1 MAVFNNDRAG
11 YTRMMA
17 GAANWQRQ
25 DPHFQYLV
33 DTASLM
39 MYGSAAAALT
49 PRDRYNLEAI
59 MATAQNSSGGFLGT
73 PVADFVATNRAIIS
87 GGLSSGTMRRA
98 EDGGWVYGAGNS
110 FGTGNLS
117 IAATELV
124 MQDWASGFRDLNH
137 QLMTHRTYGV
147 SSRSLSQWLPHLIKS
162 RGGLDENDVKLIN
175 IDKKARNAFGLRD
188 FIKELSEAGISDNSL
203 EGLKTSQKILAIMEQ
218 REIDG
223 DDDGSLGRIL
233 KRNYSESEIKQAT
246 ALREGKIQTFTGTTK
261 TLKDSLE
268 KMWDSIGENVKD
280 LSTLFN
286 TDKADEIIRYAKGI
300 GMGDITKTSAAEIRR
315 QMREIAVTADRT
327 GRSPQEVAAERIQIA
342 SGMSAMYGGRVV
354 DPGIV
359 SIVQNASIGAQAA
372 GSAGLY
378 TREESAAAAV
388 RSVAN
393 TQNMFQGA
401 ILADAVIGEMKNAG
415 GVSDEFVAKVRSMQK
430 QLQGASL
437 DELPALN
444 GQLME
449 YLRSVAGDELV
460 DSVIMRNKANAE
472 YSNPYMSQHFDKLKK
487 ENIRTYLSN
496 AGISGKKKADMAWL
510 GEKDLEYFGNR
521 RDKSSEVQKY
531 IAEGEFQKAKDI
543 LIKEVG
549 LDAAEADKYVSK
561 MQKVGAKEYNTYL
574 GTALLAADWIQQAGE
589 GRLGVESNKTLFAS
603 KILSGQS
610 AYQGAQTDSDLMA
623 ILSGEISSGK
633 MTAESYANYILKTD
647 AGKDASYGIGAI
659 SLGKMDAKTKSLVM
673 TTEQK
678 EALAKRLNVDVSK
691 IDSIISDPAL
701 LEKMLDEKGLRIA
714 DTKVGD
720 GKGSFELYAYD
731 RASAQKKA
739 GEVVSETESGFS
751 QAVSSVFGA
760 NAVSVDRT
768 ENGDFKAKYRISGS
782 GGWMNKGEFE
792 EYLKNPRNLRRLVDL
807 AATGNEDAM
816 GLLSDSIKDV
826 AWYHLTGEHF
836 TSLREGAPTM
846 GDLVG
851 AVEDAYGVQNITA
864 LGSGDID
871 MLIDQGLVGLNDD
884 GEQVLTRDL
893 LLGNKIFDE
902 GAEVDAKAIAEAAKK
917 DSNYQQLAPFF
928 QNMALSSKPPT
939 AEQIDTVIQKM
950 DTLASKL
957 DAANTVASN

>member
-1 MAVFNNDRAG
+1 MSVFNNDRAG

-39 MYGSAAAALT
+39 MYGSTAAALT
-49 PRDRYNLEAI
+49 PRDRYNLESI
-59 MATAQNSSGGFLGT
+59 MATAQNSSEGFLGT

-87 GGLSSGTMRRA
+87 GGFSSGTMQRGK
-98 EDGGWVYGAGNS
+98 EGGWVYGAGNS

-117 IAATELV
+117 IAATELA
-124 MQDWASGFRDLNH
+124 MQEWASGFRDSNN

-147 SSRSLSQWLPHLIKS
+147 SSRSLSQWLPQLIKS

-175 IDKKARNAFGLRD
+175 IDEKARSAAGMGE
-188 FIKELSEAGISDNSL
+188 FIKELSKAGISDNSL
-203 EGLKTSQKILAIMEQ
+203 AGLKKSQEVLAAIESKGLTGK
-218 REIDG
+218 RSSIIKKE
-223 DDDGSLGRIL
+223 L
-233 KRNYSESEIKQAT
+233 KDEFSESEINQAIG
-246 ALREGKIQTFTGTTK
+246 LQEGKIQTFTGTTK

-315 QMREIAVTADRT
+315 QMREIAVTAERT

-401 ILADAVIGEMKNAG
+401 ILADAVIGEMQNAG
-415 GVSDEFVAKVRSMQK
+415 GVSDKFVAKVRSMQK

-460 DSVIMRNKANAE
+460 DSAIMRNKANAE

-496 AGISGKKKADMAWL
+496 AGISGKKKAAMAWL

-531 IAEGEFQKAKDI
+531 IASGNLKGAKDI

-549 LDAAEADKYVSK
+549 LNAAEADKYVSK

-574 GTALLAADWIQQAGE
+574 GTALLTADWIQQAGE
-589 GRLGVESNKTLFAS
+589 GRLGAETTKTLAAA

-633 MTAESYANYILKTD
+633 MTAESYANYILKTKNT
-647 AGKDASYGIGAI
+647 ANGYGIGAI
-659 SLGKMDAKTKSLVM
+659 SLGKIDPNTKSLIM
-673 TTEQK
+673 DDKQK
-678 EALAKRLNVDVSK
+678 KALAKRLNVDVSK
-691 IDSIISDPAL
+691 IDSIIRDPAR
-701 LEKMLDEKGLRIA
+701 LEQMLDEKGLRIA
-714 DTKVGD
+714 DTKLGD
-720 GKGSFELYAYD
+720 GKELYAYD
-731 RASAQKKA
+731 RAAAQKKA

-760 NAVSVDRT
+760 NAVSVDT
-768 ENGDFKAKYRISGS
+768 KDGKFEAKYRINGS
-782 GGWMNKGEFE
+782 GVWRTKAEFE
-792 EYLKNPRNLRRLVDL
+792 KYLKNPRNLRHLMDL

-816 GLLSDSIKDV
+816 GLLSGSIKDV
-826 AWYHLTGEHF
+826 AQGLTGEQF
-836 TSLREGAPTM
+836 ESLKKGNPTV

-851 AVEDAYGVQNITA
+851 AVDERYGVQNITA

-871 MLIDQGLVGLNDD
+871 MLIDQGLVGLDAN
-884 GEQVLTRDL
+884 GKQVLTRKL
-893 LLGNKIFDE
+893 TLGDKTFLKDSEVN
-902 GAEVDAKAIAEAAKK
+902 AEAIAEAAKK
-917 DSNYQQLAPFF
+917 DSNYQKLAPFF

-939 AEQIDTVIQKM
+939 AEQIDTVINKM
-950 DTLASKL
+950 NELVNVLNAAKTEAS
-957 DAANTVASN
+957 S

>member
-1 MAVFNNDRAG
+1 MSVFNNDRAG

-39 MYGSAAAALT
+39 MYGGTAAALT
-49 PRDRYNLEAI
+49 PRDRYNLETI
-59 MATAQNSSGGFLGT
+59 MAAAQNSSGGFLGT

-87 GGLSSGTMRRA
+87 GGLNLGTMQHGA
-98 EDGGWVYGAGNS
+98 NGWVHDSGGS

-117 IAATELV
+117 IAATELA
-124 MQDWASGFRDLNH
+124 MQEWASGFRDSNN
-137 QLMTHRTYGV
+137 QLMLHRTYGV
-147 SSRSLSQWLPHLIKS
+147 SSRSLNQWLPHLIQS
-162 RGGLDENDVKLIN
+162 RGGLNEDDIKLVNLGARARSSAGLGQIIN
-175 IDKKARNAFGLRD
+175 GL
-188 FIKELSEAGISDNSL
+188 SAAGISDNSL
-203 EGLKTSQKILAIMEQ
+203 AGLKKSQEVLAAIESKNLTGQ
-218 REIDG
+218 
-223 DDDGSLGRIL
+223 GSDTIKNAL
-233 KRNYSESEIKQAT
+233 KGEFSESEINQAIG
-246 ALREGKIQTFTGTTK
+246 LQEGKIQTFTGTTK
-261 TLKDSLE
+261 ALKASIE

-300 GMGDITKTSAAEIRR
+300 GMGDITKTSAAEIRN

-327 GRSPQEVAAERIQIA
+327 GRSPQEIAAERIQIA

-401 ILADAVIGEMKNAG
+401 ILADAVIGEMQKAG
-415 GVSDEFVAKVRSMQK
+415 GVSDEFVNKVRS
-430 QLQGASL
+430 LQEQMKGASL

-472 YSNPYMSQHFDKLKK
+472 YSNPYMSQHFNKLKK
-487 ENIRTYLSN
+487 ENINTYLSN
-496 AGISGKKKADMAWL
+496 SGISGEKKKAMAWL

-531 IAEGEFQKAKDI
+531 IAEGRIDKARKI
-543 LIKEVG
+543 LTGEVG
-549 LDAAEADKYVSK
+549 LDAAEADKYISG
-561 MQKVGAKEYNTYL
+561 MQSVGAKEYNTYL

-589 GRLGVESNKTLFAS
+589 GRLGIESNKNLFAA

-610 AYQGAQTDSDLMA
+610 AYQGAQTDADLMA

-633 MTAESYANYILKTD
+633 MTAESYANYILKTKN
-647 AGKDASYGIGAI
+647 AGADYGIGAL
-659 SLGKMDAKTKSLVM
+659 SLGKMDSKTKKLSM
-673 TTEQK
+673 DNDQK
-678 EALAKRLNVDVSK
+678 AALAKRLGVDVSK

-714 DTKVGD
+714 DTKVDAGN
-720 GKGSFELYAYD
+720 GSFELYAYD
-731 RASAQKKA
+731 RAAAQERA
-739 GEVVSETESGFS
+739 GEMVKETKSGFS
-751 QAVSSVFGA
+751 QAVASVFGA
-760 NAVSVDRT
+760 NAVSIDRT
-768 ENGDFKAKYRISGS
+768 KDGKFEAKYRINGT
-782 GGWMNKGEFE
+782 GTWKTKEEFE
-792 EYLKNPRNLRRLVDL
+792 KYLKTPGNLRRLMDL
-807 AATGNEDAM
+807 AATGNSDAM
-816 GLLSDSIKDV
+816 SLLSGSIKDV
-826 AWYHLTGEHF
+826 AKGLNGGAFDSLKTGK
-836 TSLREGAPTM
+836 TLTM

-851 AVEDAYGVQNITA
+851 AVESEYGVQNITA

-871 MLIDQGLVGLNDD
+871 MLIDQGLVGLDD
-884 GEQVLTRDL
+884 KGKQVLTRSFTL
-893 LLGNKIFDE
+893 NGKNFKE
-902 GAEVDAKAIAEAAKK
+902 GSKVDAKAIADAANK
-917 DSNYQQLAPFF
+917 DANYQKLAPFF
-928 QNMALSSKPPT
+928 QNMALANKPPS
-939 AEQIDTVIQKM
+939 AEQIDTVIKKM
-950 DTLASKL
+950 DVLADKL
-957 DAANTVASN
+957 DSSKVTVNQ

>member
-1 MAVFNNDRAG
+1 MSVFNSDRAG

-39 MYGSAAAALT
+39 MYGGTAAALT
-49 PRDRYNLEAI
+49 PRDRYNLESI
-59 MATAQNSSGGFLGT
+59 MATVQNSSGGFLGT

-87 GGLSSGTMRRA
+87 GGLSAGTMQLVNGA
-98 EDGGWVYGAGNS
+98 WKQGAGNS

-117 IAATELV
+117 IAATELA
-124 MQDWASGFRDLNH
+124 MQEWASGFRDSNN

-147 SSRSLSQWLPHLIKS
+147 SSRSLNQWLPQLIKS
-162 RGGLDENDVKLIN
+162 RGGLNEDDVKLIN
-175 IDKKARNAFGLRD
+175 IDPKARDSAGLGE
-188 FIKELSEAGISDNSL
+188 FIKKLSEAGISDNSL
-203 EGLKTSQKILAIMEQ
+203 EGLKKSQEVLAAIASKGLTGKNSSIIKKE
-218 REIDG
+218 
-223 DDDGSLGRIL
+223 L
-233 KRNYSESEIKQAT
+233 KGEFSESEINQAIG
-246 ALREGKIQTFTGTTK
+246 LQEGKIQTFTGTTK

-315 QMREIAVTADRT
+315 QMREIAVTAERT

-401 ILADAVIGEMKNAG
+401 ILADAVIREMQNAG
-415 GVSDEFVAKVRSMQK
+415 GVSDTFIAKVRSMQK

-496 AGISGKKKADMAWL
+496 AGISGKKKAAMTWL

-521 RDKSSEVQKY
+521 RDKSSEVQRY
-531 IAEGEFQKAKDI
+531 IAEGELQKAKDI

-549 LDAAEADKYVSK
+549 LDAAEADKYVSG

-589 GRLGVESNKTLFAS
+589 GRLGAETAKTLAAA

-610 AYQGAQTDSDLMA
+610 VYQGAQTDSDLMA

-633 MTAESYANYILKTD
+633 MTAESYANYILKT
-647 AGKDASYGIGAI
+647 KDTANGYGIGAI

-714 DTKVGD
+714 DTKVGE
-720 GKGSFELYAYD
+720 GKELYAYD
-731 RASAQKKA
+731 RAEAQRKA
-739 GEVVSETESGFS
+739 GEVVSATESGFS

-760 NAVSVDRT
+760 NAVSVERT

-782 GGWMNKGEFE
+782 GDWRTKEEFE
-792 EYLKNPRNLRRLVDL
+792 KYLKNPRNLRRLVDL
-807 AATGNEDAM
+807 ASTGNKDAM
-816 GLLSDSIKDV
+816 GLLSGSIEAV
-826 AWYHLTGEHF
+826 AKGLTGEKF
-836 TSLREGAPTM
+836 KSLKEKGKMATM

-871 MLIDQGLVGLNDD
+871 MLIDQGLVGLDAD
-884 GEQVLTRDL
+884 GKQVLTRDL
-893 LLGNKIFDE
+893 TLNNKTFLKDSAVN
-902 GAEVDAKAIAEAAKK
+902 AEAIAEAAKK
-917 DSNYQQLAPFF
+917 DDNYKKLAPFF
-928 QNMALSSKPPT
+928 QNLALSSKPPS
-939 AEQIDTVIQKM
+939 AEQIETVITKM
-950 DTLASKL
+950 DILADKL
-957 DAANTVASN
+957 DVAKTVAAN

>member
-1 MAVFNNDRAG
+1 MSVFNSDRAG

-39 MYGSAAAALT
+39 MYGGTAAALT
-49 PRDRYNLEAI
+49 PRDRYNLESI
-59 MATAQNSSGGFLGT
+59 MATVQNSSGGFLGT

-87 GGLSSGTMRRA
+87 GGLSSGTMQRGKK
-98 EDGGWVYGAGNS
+98 GGWVYGAGNS

-117 IAATELV
+117 IAATELA
-124 MQDWASGFRDLNH
+124 MQEWASGFRDANN
-137 QLMTHRTYGV
+137 QLMLHRTYGV
-147 SSRSLSQWLPHLIKS
+147 SSRSLNQWLPQLIKS
-162 RGGLDENDVKLIN
+162 RGGLNAEDVKLIN
-175 IDKKARNAFGLRD
+175 IDDEARSAAGLGD
-188 FIKELSEAGISDNSL
+188 FIKGLSEAGISDNSL
-203 EGLKTSQKILAIMEQ
+203 EGLKKSQEILAAIESKGLK
-218 REIDG
+218 EKNSID
-223 DDDGSLGRIL
+223 IKKEL
-233 KRNYSESEIKQAT
+233 KGEFSESEINQAIG
-246 ALREGKIQTFTGTTK
+246 LQEGKIQTFTGTTK

-354 DPGIV
+354 APGIV

-401 ILADAVIGEMKNAG
+401 ILADAVIREMQNAG
-415 GVSDEFVAKVRSMQK
+415 GVSDKFVAKVRSMQK
-430 QLQGASL
+430 RLQGASL

-460 DSVIMRNKANAE
+460 DSAIMRNKANAE

-496 AGISGKKKADMAWL
+496 AGISGKKKAAMAWL

-531 IAEGEFQKAKDI
+531 IAAGELQEAKDI

-549 LDAAEADKYVSK
+549 LDAAEADKYVSG

-589 GRLGVESNKTLFAS
+589 GRLGAETAKTLAAA

-610 AYQGAQTDSDLMA
+610 VYQGAQTDSDLMA

-647 AGKDASYGIGAI
+647 AGKDKSYGIGAI
-659 SLGKMDAKTKSLVM
+659 SLGTMDDKTKSLVM

-720 GKGSFELYAYD
+720 GTELYAYD
-731 RASAQKKA
+731 RAEAQKKA
-739 GEVVSETESGFS
+739 GEVVSATESGFS
-751 QAVSSVFGA
+751 QAVSSVFGS

-768 ENGDFKAKYRISGS
+768 ENGDFKAKYRINGS
-782 GGWMNKGEFE
+782 GDWRTKEEFE
-792 EYLKNPRNLRRLVDL
+792 KYLKNPRNLRHLMDL
-807 AATGNEDAM
+807 AATGNKDAM
-816 GLLSDSIKDV
+816 GLLSGSIKDV
-826 AWYHLTGEHF
+826 AQGLTGEQF
-836 TSLREGAPTM
+836 KSLTKKGKMTTM

-851 AVEDAYGVQNITA
+851 AIDEVYGVQNITA

-871 MLIDQGLVGLNDD
+871 TLIDQGLVGLDD
-884 GEQVLTRDL
+884 AGKQVLTRDL
-893 LLGNKIFDE
+893 TLGKKTFLKDS
-902 GAEVDAKAIAEAAKK
+902 EVDAEAIAEAAKK
-917 DSNYQQLAPFF
+917 DGNYQKLAPFF
-928 QNMALSSKPPT
+928 QNMALSSKPPS
-939 AEQIDTVIQKM
+939 AEQLDTVIEKM
-950 DTLASKL
+950 DTLAQKL
-957 DAANTVASN
+957 DASTTVASN